1 MICDDGRVVTRVRRL
16 LVALALA
23 GASVVLVQP
32 AAHAC
37 TCKADVSLRSQAS
50 AADVVFQGVLTERA
64 DGRRRTTYTLDVDRI
79 FQGTLTES
87 PVDVVSSARSTCG
100 LGRLRVD
107 SDYVVFATSRGAR
120 MESAKCTGTGPATAR
135 HVRNVERVLGPGEPF
150 TPPAEE
156 EPPPPDPVFTRV
168 DGSEP
173 PELTR
178 VAAPG
183 AALVIVGLLGLVV
196 FRRRA

>member
-1 MICDDGRVVTRVRRL
+1 VICDDGRVVTRVCRL

-23 GASVVLVQP
+23 SASVVLVQP

-37 TCKADVSLRSQAS
+37 TCKADTSLRSQARD
-50 AADVVFQGVLTERA
+50 ADVVFLGVLTQQS
-64 DGRRRTTYTLDVDRI
+64 DGERRTTYTLDVDRI
-79 FQGTLTES
+79 YQGTLTES
-87 PVDVVSSARSTCG
+87 PVDVVSDARSTCG

-107 SDYVVFATSRGAR
+107 SAYVVFATSRNAR
-120 MESAKCTGTGPATAR
+120 MESAKCTGTGPATPR
-135 HVRNVERVLGPGEPF
+135 SVRDVERVLGPGERF
-150 TPPAEE
+150 TPPVEE
-156 EPPPPDPVFTRV
+156 EPRVDPVFTRV
-168 DGSEP
+168 GDSEP
-173 PELTR
+173 PEVTR

>member
-1 MICDDGRVVTRVRRL
+1 MVTRVRRL
-16 LVALALA
+16 FVALALA

-32 AAHAC
+32 AAQAC
-37 TCKADVSLRSQAS
+37 TCKPDTSLRAL
-50 AADVVFQGVLTERA
+50 ARDADVVFQGVLTGQA

-87 PVDVVSSARSTCG
+87 PTDVVSDARSSCG

-107 SDYVVFATSRGAR
+107 RDYLVFATSRGAR
-120 MESAKCTGTGPATAR
+120 MESAKCTGTGAATPRA
-135 HVRNVERVLGPGEPF
+135 VRDVERVLGPGEPF
-150 TPPAEE
+150 APPAEE
-156 EPPPPDPVFTRV
+156 EPPRADPVFTRV
-168 DGSEP
+168 DDSEP